1 MDIGVASGRSVAHQ
15 FALDGAVAEV
25 AFYGKGLIND
35 TFIVTT
41 DRGQRAILQRLNSCV
56 FPNPERIQHN
66 LRRLHQHRER
76 MPTEQ
81 SRRFCLPD
89 IIQTHDAR
97 DYFRQDDA
105 VWRMSRYIGGSVT
118 LRCIDH
124 PAQCYEVGAALGA
137 FHAAFDA
144 LDVASLHNP
153 LPGFHC
159 TPRYLEQF
167 EEVMAAPR
175 TDRLG
180 EPDLAAALDFV
191 ARRRREIDILERA
204 RRAGRLQVRVIHGD
218 PKLDNVLFD
227 DQTGHAMGLIDLDTV
242 MPGLILYDLGDC
254 VRSCCNVAAED
265 DQDGRSAHFDPDRLI
280 EVLTGY
286 LDEARAVVTQHD
298 WTYLYAA
305 IRLIPFELGL
315 RFLTDHLAGNV
326 YFRVESPGRNLVRA
340 AAQFQLVES
349 IERQAAAIRRIVQS
363 LLPGRRMVGTGRV
376 GYGLG

>member
-1 MDIGVASGRSVAHQ
+1 MDPSVALERHVAHQ
-15 FALDGAVAEV
+15 FVLEGAVTEV
-25 AFYGKGLIND
+25 AGYGKGLIND

-41 DRGQRAILQRLNSCV
+41 DRGQRAILQRLNSRV
-56 FPNPERIQHN
+56 FPNPERIQDN

-97 DYFRQDDA
+97 DYFRQDEA
-105 VWRMSRYIGGSVT
+105 VWRMSRYIGGSVN
-118 LRCIDH
+118 LDRIDH
-124 PAQCYEVGAALGA
+124 PTQCYEVGAALGA

-159 TPRYLEQF
+159 TPRYLAQF
-167 EEVMAAPR
+167 DEVSATARP
-175 TDRLG
+175 DRG
-180 EPDLAAALDFV
+180 REPILTAALDFV
-191 ARRRREIDILERA
+191 ARRRREIDILESA
-204 RRAGRLQVRVIHGD
+204 RRAGRLRVRVIHGD

-227 DQTGHAMGLIDLDTV
+227 DQTGHAKGLIDLDTV

-265 DQDGRSAHFDPDRLI
+265 DQDGRSAHFDPGRLI
-280 EVLTGY
+280 EVLAGY
-286 LDEARAVVTQHD
+286 LDEARTVVTQHD
-298 WTYLYAA
+298 WTYLCAA

-315 RFLTDHLAGNV
+315 RFLTDHLAGDV
-326 YFRVESPGRNLVRA
+326 YFRVESPGRNLIRA
-340 AAQFQLVES
+340 VAQFQLVES
-349 IERQAAAIRRIVQS
+349 IEFQAAAIRRIVQS
-363 LLPGRRMVGTGRV
+363 LIPAGRTVGTG
-376 GYGLG
+376 